1 MKLSPSLVPVYASAQ
16 PEFTPSRTWSSL
28 QLARVISRLADF
40 AKERADLPTLGF
52 THFQ

>member
-1 MKLSPSLVPVYASAQ
+1 MNLSPGLVPVYAVLSLNS
-16 PEFTPSRTWSSL
+16 PFSHTVSL

-40 AKERADLPTLGF
+40 AKEQADLPTLGF